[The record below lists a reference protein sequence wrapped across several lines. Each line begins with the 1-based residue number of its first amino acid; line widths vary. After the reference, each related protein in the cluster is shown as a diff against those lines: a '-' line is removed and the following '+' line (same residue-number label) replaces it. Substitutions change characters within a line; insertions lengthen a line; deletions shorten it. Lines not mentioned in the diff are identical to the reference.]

1 MTYGI
6 LYVIRCARA
15 TTARHGACL
24 QIVDKRFERYA
35 CIADKRTDERLC
47 DLVRAEER
55 RVVRAIFTRG
65 QSEDVPRCGSLDE
78 YRAVT
83 E

>member
-24 QIVDKRFERYA
+24 EIVDKRFE
-35 CIADKRTDERLC
+35 
-47 DLVRAEER
+47 
-55 RVVRAIFTRG
+55 
-65 QSEDVPRCGSLDE
+65 
-78 YRAVT
+78 
-83 E
+83 